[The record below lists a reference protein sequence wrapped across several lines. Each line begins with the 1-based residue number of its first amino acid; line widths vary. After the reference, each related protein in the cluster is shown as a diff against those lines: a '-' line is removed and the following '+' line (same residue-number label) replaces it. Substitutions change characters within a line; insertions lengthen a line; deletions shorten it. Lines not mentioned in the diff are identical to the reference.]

1 MVMTQAN
8 HSELT
13 PLRFLQR
20 SAEVYPSKTAIIHGS
35 RNYSYAQFESR
46 VQRFAQAI
54 KTRINP
60 GDRVAVL
67 APQYSRNAD
76 GALRGTTG
84 RRRADRFKYATH
96 RPRAALHHGSL
107 RGEATFCRHR
117 AVS

>member
-67 APQYSRNAD
+67 APNTPEMLMAHYAVPLA
-76 GALRGTTG
+76 GGVLIALNTRLTAHELRYIMDHL
-84 RRRADRFKYATH
+84 RRSYFLPT
-96 RPRAALHHGSL
+96 PS
-107 RGEATFCRHR
+107 C
-117 AVS
+117 